1 MGWLKKRSSMSASAL
16 LRSLGVVRWCG
27 VTACGLGHMWS
38 ASGTW
43 GSLPPVILAAIL
55 AWFGVS
61 HSVWIATML
70 GVAFGATVMCLVW
83 GDAAER
89 AVRKKD
95 PSQVVIDEVAGQ
107 AVALLLVWTP
117 ALAAGGM
124 ASLHDGLITAGSAFL
139 LFRAYDILKPP
150 PIRGLQKFHG
160 GAGIVIDDLA
170 AGLAAGLT
178 QLLLRALFA

>member
-1 MGWLKKRSSMSASAL
+1 MGWLKQRSSMTASAL
-16 LRSLGVVRWCG
+16 LRSMGVVRWSG
-27 VTACGLGHMWS
+27 VTACGLGHMWP

-43 GSLPPVILAAIL
+43 GSLPPVVLAAIL

-61 HSVWIATML
+61 HSGWLATML
-70 GVAFGATVMCLVW
+70 AVAFVATVLCLVW

-89 AVRKKD
+89 AIRKKD

-117 ALAAGGM
+117 ALSAGGM
-124 ASLHDGLITAGSAFL
+124 ASLHHGLITAGSAFL

>member
-1 MGWLKKRSSMSASAL
+1 M
-16 LRSLGVVRWCG
+16 
-27 VTACGLGHMWS
+27 
-38 ASGTW
+38 
-43 GSLPPVILAAIL
+43 LA
-55 AWFGVS
+55 
-61 HSVWIATML
+61 
-70 GVAFGATVMCLVW
+70 VAFVATVMCLVW

-89 AVRKKD
+89 AIRKKD
-95 PSQVVIDEVAGQ
+95 PSHVVIDEVAGQ

-117 ALAAGGM
+117 SLAAGGM
-124 ASLHDGLITAGSAFL
+124 ASLHHGLITAGSAFL

-178 QLLLRALFA
+178 QLILRALFA

>member
-1 MGWLKKRSSMSASAL
+1 M
-16 LRSLGVVRWCG
+16 
-27 VTACGLGHMWS
+27 
-38 ASGTW
+38 
-43 GSLPPVILAAIL
+43 
-55 AWFGVS
+55 
-61 HSVWIATML
+61 
-70 GVAFGATVMCLVW
+70 
-83 GDAAER
+83 
-89 AVRKKD
+89 
-95 PSQVVIDEVAGQ
+95 
-107 AVALLLVWTP
+107 ALLLVWTP

-124 ASLHDGLITAGSAFL
+124 ASLHHGLITAGSAFL

>member
-1 MGWLKKRSSMSASAL
+1 
-16 LRSLGVVRWCG
+16 
-27 VTACGLGHMWS
+27 MWP

-43 GSLPPVILAAIL
+43 GSLPPVILAAFL
-55 AWFGVS
+55 AWSGVS

-70 GVAFGATVMCLVW
+70 GVAFVATVMCLMW

-89 AVRKKD
+89 AIRKKD

-107 AVALLLVWTP
+107 AVALVLVWTP

-124 ASLHDGLITAGSAFL
+124 ASLHNGLITAGSAFL
-139 LFRAYDILKPP
+139 LFRAFDILKPP

-170 AGLAAGLT
+170 AGVAAGLT
-178 QLLLRALFA
+178 QLLLRALFG